1 MSKALLNLD
10 ENLASSIALRY
21 AAFLSQ
27 LFDIKLHITHIE
39 IPDKKEQAGTGWVRR
54 TWEKGMR
61 DAGLQAVQRLLR
73 TENVQCHFEG
83 SPIVLVGDR
92 DPEILRELK
101 SGAYDLFIEGNM
113 QTNDISSFQVL
124 LTSDL
129 YSATPCPIMLVNN
142 LSTVNTVALLCGD
155 GVDYKKLV
163 TTYLTLTGDA
173 DIEVELIYFKFQEN
187 EELVFLDETEG
198 GADFKAAGQLLLD
211 AGKRIR
217 DCKVLSGTPEQTGD
231 YLKNFAFVGSSLS
244 GEKGPQMEVLAST
257 PSTLLLCR

>member
-21 AAFLSQ
+21 AAFLLQ
-27 LFDIKLHITHIE
+27 LFDIKLHIIHIKV
-39 IPDKKEQAGTGWVRR
+39 PDKKEQTGTGWVRR
-54 TWEKGMR
+54 TWENGMR
-61 DAGLQAVQRLLR
+61 NTGLQAVQRLLR

-92 DPEILRELK
+92 DLEILRELK
-101 SGAYDLFIEGNM
+101 SGVYDFFIEGNM
-113 QTNDISSFQVL
+113 QTNDISSFQAL
-124 LTSDL
+124 LTSNL
-129 YSATPCPIMLVNN
+129 YSATPCPIILVNN

-155 GVDYKKLV
+155 GVDCQKLV
-163 TTYLTLTGDA
+163 TTYLTLTGNA

-187 EELVFLDETEG
+187 KELVSLDQAEG
-198 GADFKAAGQLLLD
+198 GTDFKAAGQLLLD

-217 DCKVLSGTPEQTGD
+217 DRKVLAGTPEQTGD
-231 YLKNFAFVGSSLS
+231 YLKNFAFIGSSLPMGKS
-244 GEKGPQMEVLAST
+244 PYMEVLFNT